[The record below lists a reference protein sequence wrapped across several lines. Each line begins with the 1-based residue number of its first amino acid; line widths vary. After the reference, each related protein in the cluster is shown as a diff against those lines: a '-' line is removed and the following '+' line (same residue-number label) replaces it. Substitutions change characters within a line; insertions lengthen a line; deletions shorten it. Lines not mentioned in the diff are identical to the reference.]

1 MHRNTTVTRPQDA
14 DDYKYLGLIVKSI
27 QCTYYGGQD
36 KPRPCQQVA
45 QILHRCERR
54 HVWRETLVKTNNKT
68 RIEQK
73 KHDHRAHVMISCN
86 GFVAKGYPFA
96 LGFRELQ
103 SDSQLK
109 QRVAAEQGADE
120 TTVVLQRLVYLSSR
134 NFITV
139 AGCKLLVATLQHRHC
154 AQQDSL
160 QLHTHVIN
168 DTILCHKSTGEL

>member
-1 MHRNTTVTRPQDA
+1 MITNTWVSSSNQYNALTMVVMTKPDRDNRLPRSCTVVNGDTC
-14 DDYKYLGLIVKSI
+14 GE
-27 QCTYYGGQD
+27 
-36 KPRPCQQVA
+36 KPWCKQ
-45 QILHRCERR
+45 
-54 HVWRETLVKTNNKT
+54 TTKLVS
-68 RIEQK
+68 K
-73 KHDHRAHVMISCN
+73 KHDHRAHVMIPCN
-86 GFVAKGYPFA
+86 GFVVKKRYPFA
-96 LGFRELQ
+96 LGFCELQ
-103 SDSQLK
+103 SDSQLE

-168 DTILCHKSTGEL
+168 DTILCHKSTGQL